1 MGILFESDYFLLYNV
16 ECLKS
21 NLYILKMSCYDGL
34 DTLPSEIVRNFALMK
49 KLDQQSENYAEE
61 LEEKIEQCKRVMDD
75 PERDN
80 DKYYE
85 LLASIANIFQAK
97 KDLAESK
104 INIAKQV
111 YESVDKQVRQL
122 DNSLDISETRKK
134 RTDDNVLKITNSKK
148 KKVRNNTNT
157 AESIKK
163 SRKKRKM
170 NEESLVQQPYV
181 EQSPFVSSI
190 GPDVM
195 DMPVDPNEPTYCVC
209 RQVSF
214 GQMVMCDNSE
224 CPIEWFHFGCVGLEA

>member
-1 MGILFESDYFLLYNV
+1 
-16 ECLKS
+16 
-21 NLYILKMSCYDGL
+21 MSCYDGL

-49 KLDQQSENYAEE
+49 KLDQQSENYANE
-61 LEEKIEQCKRVMDD
+61 LKKKVEKCKKVMDD
-75 PERDN
+75 PKRDH
-80 DKYYE
+80 DEYYD

-97 KDLAESK
+97 KDLGESK

-122 DNSLDISETRKK
+122 DNSLDISESRKK
-134 RTDDNVLKITNSKK
+134 RIDGNVLKLTNSKK
-148 KKVRNNTNT
+148 KKGRKHSLSTEN
-157 AESIKK
+157 IKK
-163 SRKKRKM
+163 IRKKRKIV
-170 NEESLVQQPYV
+170 EESCVQQPYV
-181 EQSPFVSSI
+181 GQSPFVSSI

-224 CPIEWFHFGCVGLEA
+224 CPIEWFHFGCVGLEAQPEGKWFCPKCTKK